1 MGLQKTRGSPVDA
14 RLHRIDAAAIR
25 PSNTCQRQD
34 SPYPHV
40 TPNYGAK
47 KQYAE
52 EVDASPPLDKEGTR
66 RIQQIN
72 GKFLFLGRAIDS
84 TVLKALGSLGTQQAE
99 PTEETNKRANQL
111 IDYLVS
117 QEEAVLTFRASNMV
131 LAVHSDASYLSETK
145 ARSCAGGH
153 FFLSNDE
160 PHPPN
165 NGAIL
170 TIAQVIKSVMSS
182 ASEAELAALFINARE
197 AVHIRNI
204 LAELGH
210 SQPRTPVQTDN
221 ATAEALING
230 KILPKRLKAMD
241 MRFHWLRDRAAQMM
255 FRFYWRPGTTNW
267 ADYFTKHHAPSHHK
281 NVRGEYLTPQHLLQR
296 FKKERQESQ

>member
-1 MGLQKTRGSPVDA
+1 M
-14 RLHRIDAAAIR
+14 
-25 PSNTCQRQD
+25 
-34 SPYPHV
+34 
-40 TPNYGAK
+40 
-47 KQYAE
+47 
-52 EVDASPPLDKEGTR
+52 
-66 RIQQIN
+66 
-72 GKFLFLGRAIDS
+72 GRAIDS

-197 AVHIRNI
+197 AVHI
-204 LAELGH
+204 
-210 SQPRTPVQTDN
+210 
-221 ATAEALING
+221 
-230 KILPKRLKAMD
+230 
-241 MRFHWLRDRAAQMM
+241 
-255 FRFYWRPGTTNW
+255 
-267 ADYFTKHHAPSHHK
+267 
-281 NVRGEYLTPQHLLQR
+281 
-296 FKKERQESQ
+296 